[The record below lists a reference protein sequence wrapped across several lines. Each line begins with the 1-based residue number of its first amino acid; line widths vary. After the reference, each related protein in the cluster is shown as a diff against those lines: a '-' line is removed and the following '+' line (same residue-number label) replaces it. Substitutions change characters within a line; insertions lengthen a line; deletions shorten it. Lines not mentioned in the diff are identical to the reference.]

1 MRHRLSLGRWGPRRT
16 WHRPRGQSLV
26 ELALLLPVMMLLF
39 AGALDLGRIFYSQ
52 ITIENAAKEGALEAA
67 RNPDSFQY
75 NQDCDVVNNRVMCLV
90 LNEAKGSLYEITKGD
105 VTLTC
110 SPSPCPAS
118 PSLGDTVTITV
129 AGRFTLLT
137 PVLAQILGPTMTLSA
152 SSVAQLGVVPDPS
165 TAWTST
171 TTTSTT
177 TSTAST
183 TTTTTTT
190 STETTTVSTTTTP
203 NCGTPVVPS
212 PTVVASPASGRSESP
227 GPATLFT
234 FTAPAPTPQ
243 AGCSFLYSWGF
254 GDGLFAAGTTAT
266 HKYLNAG
273 NGSTKEYTVTLVIS
287 SSPVPLL
294 PPVPPPWS
302 GSVKVRVNP

>member
-1 MRHRLSLGRWGPRRT
+1 
-16 WHRPRGQSLV
+16 
-26 ELALLLPVMMLLF
+26 VMMLLF
-39 AGALDLGRIFYSQ
+39 AGALDLGRVFYSQ

-75 NQDCDVVNNRVMCLV
+75 NQDCDTVNNRVMCLV
-90 LNEAKGSLYEITKGD
+90 LNEAKGSLYEIAKGD

-110 SPSPCPAS
+110 SPSPCSAS

-165 TAWTST
+165 TTWTST

-177 TSTAST
+177 TTTTST
-183 TTTTTTT
+183 TTTTETTT
-190 STETTTVSTTTTP
+190 SSSTTTP
-203 NCGTPVVPS
+203 CGTPVVPS
-212 PTVVASPASGRSESP
+212 GTVQGSPASGRSESP

-234 FTAPAPTPQ
+234 FTAPDVTPQ
-243 AGCSFLYSWGF
+243 AGCSFLYSWTF
-254 GDGLFAAGTTAT
+254 GDGLFAAGATAT

-302 GSVKVRVNP
+302 DSVKVRVNP